1 MPLMKGSSKKTI
13 GANIA
18 EMVRKF
24 KNIGKIGTSR
34 PENKGM
40 AVKQAVAIA
49 FRKAGKSKRGSKR

>member
-24 KNIGKIGTSR
+24 KKVGKIGTSR

-40 AVKQAVAIA
+40 AVKQAVAIS
-49 FRKAGKSKRGSKR
+49 FRKSGKSKRGSKR

>member
-1 MPLMKGSSKKTI
+1 
-13 GANIA
+13 
-18 EMVRKF
+18 MVRKF
-24 KNIGKIGTSR
+24 KNVGKIGTSR

>member
-24 KNIGKIGTSR
+24 KSSGKIGTSR
-34 PENKGM
+34 PEGKGM